1 MGLLQNSTRGLGTV
15 SVNGLR
21 RVPKPP
27 TKIRAFKA
35 PDCAVLLVMVLI
47 AGLRSE
53 EEQDVLAMTAIAQE
67 EPRPPWLQR
76 WMPHLIAGRSTR
88 VLVTF
93 NRNERLPFTNPTT
106 LVTTIA
112 NDS

>member
-47 AGLRSE
+47 AGLKKSRMCLQCLQLHWRSRAE
-53 EEQDVLAMTAIAQE
+53 HLAFSVDC
-67 EPRPPWLQR
+67 R
-76 WMPHLIAGRSTR
+76 
-88 VLVTF
+88 
-93 NRNERLPFTNPTT
+93 T
-106 LVTTIA
+106 L
-112 NDS
+112 